1 MFTSPPS
8 ITPKR
13 ETNARPSKLF
23 PHTPSFSP
31 HYVPSVVSPT
41 VPSISATVSPLST
54 ILPTISFPTHPSS
67 HITVTPSRTTYR
79 KTPHTN
85 RHSTSHSTLS
95 KHFAHPY
102 LAPKVSN
109 SYSHIPSFSRSNV
122 STPYT
127 TTISHSS
134 SPNSSSLNT
143 NCDLFP
149 PSTTV
154 TTSFSTPI
162 SYSPFS
168 SSSSLS
174 SSSLSS
180 SPFSTSQS
188 FSSSSLHSSSSSSSS
203 LHSSFSRS
211 SLDSA
216 MNNHHIRHHIIALI
230 KCLSPLPDQTPS
242 LSRKAKLVQCD
253 KTRALIHRINSI
265 FLSNGVADL
274 TISFV
279 SLLLSIHPRT
289 VSRTLSDSP
298 CSDPLTDFPPCAPPP
313 VKMSRK
319 AIQDRVTASFS
330 SETREKLRR
339 FIHTEYFALH
349 KRLTLKQVKKRTEEW
364 IGEGDKDRYPSI
376 PVIRILLH
384 GMEFSFV
391 KLQSRTHV
399 YMDPGLCKLQANF
412 LRIMKDLRTQ
422 GNLMIWS
429 CDETW
434 VHKGMRPR
442 IAWQDLKAVKQPL
455 TFLKNGLTAGNS
467 AQWRKGERLVIVA
480 CLSHQGFRCPKV
492 WRTGRVDDGGDYH
505 AEMNAEEFESYIE
518 TVFITLRDEAQRE
531 NKTPVL
537 QMDNAKYHSRVRDKM
552 PCQNDRKEVMA
563 KWFKDHNMQ
572 CLDSWKKKEMIGALK
587 QLDRRDYNVYIVDE
601 MAKKYGITL
610 VRTPPYMAEYAPIE
624 YGWSSMKKAMAD
636 VIDTTDD
643 GGVIRTKL
651 IDWMNNFSAKT
662 SSQYMEKCK
671 RVEESRIEEGGI
683 DYDPRALT
691 VEEIVD
697 EAEAQLDDDDVDE
710 VACLG
715 RVRVGSTGDGGKWM
729 CSPWRAPQNCVVY
742 SLGSRDDI
750 TFEKDINELTGRR
763 CSILTADMD
772 EPQQRTRS
780 AMREQGI
787 KFVKGKI
794 TASTDEASAE
804 YSIDHLMATN
814 GHEKIDIL
822 KIDIEGSEFSVLP
835 EFMKKHKVCQL
846 LIEIHDMQRVAW
858 LLREIAN
865 NGYLLMNYEINAIV
879 LKNGMSEYAFIHS
892 SCLSTYE
899 THYLSGST
907 VVFLKLDNEEEDDGI
922 LRRIDEVR

>member
-710 VACLG
+710 VLDLEEEEWNG
-715 RVRVGSTGDGGKWM
+715 
-729 CSPWRAPQNCVVY
+729 
-742 SLGSRDDI
+742 
-750 TFEKDINELTGRR
+750 
-763 CSILTADMD
+763 ILTARILPHKGDD
-772 EPQQRTRS
+772 VTR
-780 AMREQGI
+780 EIGLL
-787 KFVKGKI
+787 
-794 TASTDEASAE
+794 ASCPEK
-804 YSIDHLMATN
+804 ATTLVN
-814 GHEKIDIL
+814 DGL
-822 KIDIEGSEFSVLP
+822 SVLGAKIVFRRP
-835 EFMKKHKVCQL
+835 AIAGPVSAIGSLSATIL
-846 LIEIHDMQRVAW
+846 LPP
-858 LLREIAN
+858 
-865 NGYLLMNYEINAIV
+865 LM
-879 LKNGMSEYAFIHS
+879 SSDAFATLVSHFNHS
-892 SCLSTYE
+892 SKSFDEQSSCGTVTVDQEGEMKRLTE
-899 THYLSGST
+899 YLHNWT
-907 VVFLKLDNEEEDDGI
+907 VGGYPI
-922 LRRIDEVR
+922 RISRLL